1 MKQKGLSTN
10 AKAILKAPPTNAK
23 VILSCLIVLL
33 IAGLGYK
40 FWLDSTTGWPIGID
54 NAIFGAA
61 ISPDR
66 QRLQLSAGKTHIWQL
81 PERVERRVIAGPT
94 ISYEVAWSP
103 DSKYILQEQS
113 NQLGIWNSD
122 DGSFVAS
129 LEPNTD
135 KQPVSLTWSYDGA
148 YIAAGFSDETSRIWS
163 IDQQASHYDGQ
174 TLPIATRSLVF
185 SPVENILV
193 FGKDQALIFWDVERG
208 QEIDRVESQATR
220 GLTFSDDGLF
230 LAGARGELVEVWNVP
245 ERKRIQTIS
254 GVDGSMGCLDFS
266 PNNRLLITGGGSDD
280 SGFGISSLYVWR
292 IADGKLVQ
300 QFDDHTGGIREV
312 KFMAD
317 GKTIVA
323 VDLSYIRIWKLS
335 NDR

>member
-1 MKQKGLSTN
+1 MQHQAL
-10 AKAILKAPPTNAK
+10 PTNAK
-23 VILSCLIVLL
+23 VILSSLIVLL

-40 FWLDSTTGWPIGID
+40 LWLDSTTGWPIRID

-66 QRLQLSAGKTHIWQL
+66 QRLQLSAGEIHIWQL
-81 PERVERRVIAGPT
+81 PERVQTHIITGPT
-94 ISYEVAWSP
+94 VSYEVAWSP
-103 DSKYILQEQS
+103 DSQYILQDQS
-113 NQLGIWNSD
+113 NQLTIWNSD
-122 DGSFVAS
+122 DGSFVAT
-129 LEPNTD
+129 LQPNTD

-163 IDQQASHYDGQ
+163 INQQASHYDGQ

-193 FGKDQALIFWDVERG
+193 FGTDQALIFWDVERG
-208 QEIDRVESQATR
+208 QEIDRLEAQATR
-220 GLTFSDDGLF
+220 ALTFSDDGLF
-230 LAGARGELVEVWNVP
+230 LAGARGDTVEVWNVQ
-245 ERKRIQTIS
+245 ERERIQTIS
-254 GVDGSMGCLDFS
+254 GVDGSMGPLDFS
-266 PNNRLLITGGGSDD
+266 PDNRLLITGGGWDA

-292 IADGKLVQ
+292 ISDGKLVQ
-300 QFDDHTGGIREV
+300 QFDDHTGGIREA

-317 GKTIVA
+317 GKTIIA

-335 NDR
+335 KE